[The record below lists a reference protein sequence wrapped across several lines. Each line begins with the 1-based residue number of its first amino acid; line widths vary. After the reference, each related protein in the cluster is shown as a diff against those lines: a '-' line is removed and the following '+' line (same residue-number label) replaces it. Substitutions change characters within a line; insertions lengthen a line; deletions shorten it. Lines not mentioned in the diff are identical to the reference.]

1 MQFLEELAT
10 SLDSS
15 RAAEAKAKDEANEAT
30 KAAAIAKAE
39 AKEEQDRVNNELRKA
54 NEEVKA
60 KFLEPG
66 PPTFEPGL
74 SFVFSGNF
82 KMSSN

>member
-39 AKEEQDRVNNELRKA
+39 AKEEQDRVNN
-54 NEEVKA
+54 
-60 KFLEPG
+60 
-66 PPTFEPGL
+66 
-74 SFVFSGNF
+74 
-82 KMSSN
+82 